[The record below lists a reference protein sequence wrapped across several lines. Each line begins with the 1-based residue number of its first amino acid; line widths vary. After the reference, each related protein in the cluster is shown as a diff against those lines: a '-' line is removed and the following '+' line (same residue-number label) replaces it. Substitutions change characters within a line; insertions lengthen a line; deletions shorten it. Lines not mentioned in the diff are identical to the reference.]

1 MNRIHTSISAAIL
14 AMAGSVAFA
23 NDPAHKGQA
32 ADSQSAPVTQQQA
45 PQVQDMDTNAQRA
58 HDKAGGAGAN
68 TDGSMGTATPG
79 VQDLDTNAQRAHEP
93 KGGAGAEAGAG
104 VEAAGSSGEA
114 RGGADASAS
123 GSDANASASGGD
135 ANASA
140 SGETRDW
147 SQIDADNDNLIGPE
161 EMERALGATG
171 QQAGEPQQQQQR

>member
-1 MNRIHTSISAAIL
+1 MNRIHTSLTAAIL

-45 PQVQDMDTNAQRA
+45 PQVQDLDTNAQRA
-58 HDKAGGAGAN
+58 HQPAGDAGAN

-123 GSDANASASGGD
+123 GGD

-147 SQIDADNDNLIGPE
+147 SQIDANNDNLIGPE
-161 EMERALGATG
+161 EMEQALGATG
-171 QQAGEPQQQQQR
+171 PQAGEQQQQQR